1 MTNRRIAVA
10 VLLEGLASLA
20 LLVACFEL
28 FGNWFDAHVAFF
40 GETAVVEPSHVRE
53 YHRWLVVGGIALA
66 AVVACGIVRRRRRR
80 RMAAAIVLGIAF
92 AVSAVLFHVAVDR
105 PEPQPQHP
113 TGNPNAC
120 YSGSNDCPGG

>member
-1 MTNRRIAVA
+1 MTNRRVAVA

-20 LLVACFEL
+20 LLLACFEL
-28 FGNWFDAHVAFF
+28 FGNWFDARFAFF
-40 GETAVVEPSHVRE
+40 GESAVVEPSHVRE

-66 AVVACGIVRRRRRR
+66 VVVACGVVRRSR
-80 RMAAAIVLGIAF
+80 RMVAAFVLAAVFAI
-92 AVSAVLFHVAVDR
+92 SAVLFHVALYQ
-105 PEPQPQHP
+105 PEPQPQRP

>member
-20 LLVACFEL
+20 LLMACFEL

-40 GETAVVEPSHVRE
+40 GETAVVEPSHVRA

-66 AVVACGIVRRRRRR
+66 AVVACGIVRRSR
-80 RMAAAIVLGIAF
+80 RMVAAIVLGIAF

>member
-1 MTNRRIAVA
+1 MTNRRTAVA

-28 FGNWFDAHVAFF
+28 FANSFDAHVAFF
-40 GETAVVEPSHVRE
+40 GETAMVEPSHVRE
-53 YHRWLVVGGIALA
+53 YHRWLVVGGIALVV
-66 AVVACGIVRRRRRR
+66 VVACGIVRRSR
-80 RMAAAIVLGIAF
+80 RMVAAIVLGVVF
-92 AVSAVLFHVAVDR
+92 AVSAVLFHVALDR
-105 PEPQPQHP
+105 PAPQQHQP